1 MFFKKKDSRKLNNNS
16 GLIVANNP
24 KSTISEQFRTIRT
37 NLQFSMVDS
46 ELKTMSVTSAGP
58 GSGKS
63 ILSANL
69 AATFAQENKKVL
81 IIDSDLRKPTLHK
94 IFNVKN
100 FRGLSTLI
108 TDKVPLHDVV
118 QETSVNNLYI
128 ITSGPIPPNPSE
140 LLRSTR
146 MNQIIEAVKESFDL
160 IIFDTPPVLAVTD
173 AQIITTR
180 TDGALFVVPKG
191 EVKKEQVRKSAELLK
206 NVRANVL
213 GFVFNK
219 VEKNDD
225 NYYHYYTD

>member
-1 MFFKKKDSRKLNNNS
+1 MFFKKKDSRKLNNNT

-46 ELKTMSVTSAGP
+46 ELKTMSVISAEP
-58 GSGKS
+58 DSGKS

-69 AATFAQENKKVL
+69 AAAFAQEDKKVL

-108 TDKVPLHDVV
+108 TDKVSLHDIV

-160 IIFDTPPVLAVTD
+160 VIFDTPPVLAVTD

-180 TDGALFVVPKG
+180 TDGALFVVQKG
-191 EVKKEQVRKSAELLK
+191 EVKKEQVRKSAELLE

-225 NYYHYYTD
+225 NYYYYYAD